1 MLSGKGNGRRPKAL
15 VIACHLRPSRDKR
28 RSSYLM
34 QPIAGLQVASLIDR
48 ARMDVSLYHEDWHG
62 PFDLAKAEGYDIV
75 FLSGLQVDFDRMRQ
89 LSWAFRQAGAV
100 TVAGGSIPT
109 AFPAFAARFFDV
121 VCSGS
126 VDSVPAVVDDFLA
139 GRLKPRYDAPFRAV
153 RPQVVDYGLMTEA
166 GITPPFLLVEATR
179 GCSFKCSFCVMP
191 SEFGGH
197 AAHRLADVTASIER
211 AIAASPRFSFQ
222 RLWPMVLFLDNN
234 LSDDRDFLL
243 ALTDWLKANRRIKGW
258 AALVTQNVLHDREL
272 MQRLAESKCVGLFV
286 GIESLDPEM
295 LKRFRKKQN
304 LSKRFDVL
312 EDVAHAESLGVGIGY
327 GLLFDPR
334 HQTVAAMRAQL
345 QAIVDDPLMPM
356 PVYISFVAP
365 LAGTQGF
372 WQDLDA
378 GDLAPGLRLRDLDGE
393 TLCYTRSA
401 DPVAEVAAFGD
412 QMFRRPWEV
421 IGKREMIAKTLRRIV
436 RAGSWNPVRWYVIA
450 AANLHCYLWSS
461 GTPTAG
467 RNYLAGK
474 DVLDPQYAEIPAG
487 ISDEDRARYFDPVVL
502 IDERG
507 TPADWLLA
515 ARPVPRE
522 VAREPVA

>member
-1 MLSGKGNGRRPKAL
+1 MLDGERSRGRPRAL

-48 ARMDVSLYHEDWHG
+48 AQMDVSLYHEDWHG
-62 PFDLAKAEGYDIV
+62 PFDLEKAKGYDLV

-89 LSWAFRQAGAV
+89 LSWAFRQSGAV

-109 AFPAFAARFFDV
+109 SFPDFAERFFDV

-126 VDSVPAVVDDFLA
+126 VDSVPDIVEDFLA
-139 GRLKPRYDAPFRAV
+139 GRLKRRYHAPFQAI
-153 RPQVVDYGLMTEA
+153 RPQTVDYGLMTEA

-197 AAHRLADVTASIER
+197 AAHRLADVQASVER
-211 AIAASPRFSFQ
+211 AIEASPPMSFQ
-222 RLWPMVLFLDNN
+222 RRWPMILFLDNN

-243 ALTDWLKANRRIKGW
+243 ALTDWLKADRRIKGW

-272 MQRLAESKCVGLFV
+272 MRRLADAKCVGLFV

-312 EDVAHAESLGVGIGY
+312 EDVAFAESLGVGIGY

-334 HQTVAAMRAQL
+334 HQTVAAMQAQL
-345 QAIVDDPLMPM
+345 NAIVDDPLMPM

-378 GDLAPGLRLRDLDGE
+378 GDLSPCLL
-393 TLCYTRSA
+393 YTSDAA
-401 DPVAEVAAFGD
+401 DD
-412 QMFRRPWEV
+412 M
-421 IGKREMIAKTLRRIV
+421 
-436 RAGSWNPVRWYVIA
+436 
-450 AANLHCYLWSS
+450 
-461 GTPTAG
+461 
-467 RNYLAGK
+467 
-474 DVLDPQYAEIPAG
+474 
-487 ISDEDRARYFDPVVL
+487 
-502 IDERG
+502 
-507 TPADWLLA
+507 
-515 ARPVPRE
+515 
-522 VAREPVA
+522 